1 MRVPKNY
8 IQYYN
13 IKFNRDPQ
21 ITGEYF
27 QLSLIDYG
35 DVGRDE
41 KDPVFT
47 IVALKEIKADD
58 PNAIFLVDH
67 ALTFKSD
74 ILRKQLVENPSIVN
88 RLSIMM
94 GLPTND
100 DVETVMQNIWRF
112 SNFYSINGKIVRNC
126 SNSHD

>member
-1 MRVPKNY
+1 MRVPSY

-35 DVGRDE
+35 DDGRDE

-126 SNSHD
+126 SSSHD